1 MSKNWTIVPGELS
14 QKFPTAT
21 KLSNSNKNFQFQLLF
36 PAIRKPIIWL
46 MPVGYAPLVYYE
58 LQEIILKIFVW
69 ILFPE
74 MTLETPKIFFQ
85 NSSKSLRVD

>member
-1 MSKNWTIVPGELS
+1 
-14 QKFPTAT
+14 
-21 KLSNSNKNFQFQLLF
+21 
-36 PAIRKPIIWL
+36 

-85 NSSKSLRVD
+85 NSSKSLRAD